1 MKILPLIFVLMAIQM
16 SLFLYVLGTTSN
28 NGNTGP
34 YNDTSNSFF
43 CHYTTNYTTYNSA
56 SGVINASEDYNSMDL
71 WTLIFCPAEGNST
84 RMILYLIGF
93 ALLIGAVAFIPFIN
107 RSDLSLL
114 SGYFIF
120 MLCAGAPTIVG
131 LYTFI
136 NSEVAAFTCGAGAAT
151 SCFVSQFFAILIAG
165 PLLIAWVMACVEW
178 HTGRPV
184 S

>member
-1 MKILPLIFVLMAIQM
+1 MKILPLIFLLMAIQM
-16 SLFLYVLGTTSN
+16 SLFLYVLGNTSHDAQ
-28 NGNTGP
+28 TGP
-34 YNDTSNSFF
+34 YNDSSNSFF

-56 SGVINASEDYNSMDL
+56 SGVVNASEDYNGMDL
-71 WTLIFCPAEGNST
+71 WTLIFCPAQGNNT
-84 RMILYLIGF
+84 RMIVYFRRF
-93 ALLIGAVAFIPFIN
+93 ALLIGAIAFIPFIN

-120 MLCAGAPTIVG
+120 LLCAGAPTITS

-136 NSEVAAFTCGAGAAT
+136 NSEVSALACVGAAT
-151 SCFVSQFFAILIAG
+151 SCFISQFFAIIVAG
-165 PLLIAWVMACVEW
+165 PLLIAWVAACVEW